1 MPEQENNPPPITYL
15 VGPNGTGKTR
25 YLRDTIT
32 PKEHALFVPK
42 NRQERGLAAEF
53 PDNEE
58 FVRYRERFESS
69 PEQVAFRLLRESVAL
84 RLEVFAI
91 LSRKLDRNLS
101 LNIVERSTT
110 CTIRSVIG
118 QRRIRKAT
126 IPTYSIEQESKM
138 TNITN
143 FTGRVERGDLVL
155 KGAWYSDVARLIE
168 GG

>member
-1 MPEQENNPPPITYL
+1 M

-32 PKEHALFVPK
+32 PWEHALFVPK
-42 NRQERGLAAEF
+42 NRQERGLTAEF

-101 LNIVERSTT
+101 LNIIERSTAY
-110 CTIRSVIG
+110 TIRSVIG
-118 QRRIRKAT
+118 QR
-126 IPTYSIEQESKM
+126 
-138 TNITN
+138 
-143 FTGRVERGDLVL
+143 
-155 KGAWYSDVARLIE
+155 
-168 GG
+168 